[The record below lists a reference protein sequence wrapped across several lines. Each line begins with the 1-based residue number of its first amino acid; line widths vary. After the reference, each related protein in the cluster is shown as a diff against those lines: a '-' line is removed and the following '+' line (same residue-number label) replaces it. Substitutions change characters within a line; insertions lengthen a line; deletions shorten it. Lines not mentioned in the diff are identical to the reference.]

1 MGKRQSFQQMVL
13 GKLDMRVQKK
23 KKKKEMTT
31 ILVAVYSVGF
41 VVWPHLYDNVQN
53 NHYTGNHIEGNFALS
68 KGFYLRFCPLSL
80 LAN

>member
-1 MGKRQSFQQMVL
+1 M
-13 GKLDMRVQKK
+13 QKK
-23 KKKKEMTT
+23 KKRKKEMTT